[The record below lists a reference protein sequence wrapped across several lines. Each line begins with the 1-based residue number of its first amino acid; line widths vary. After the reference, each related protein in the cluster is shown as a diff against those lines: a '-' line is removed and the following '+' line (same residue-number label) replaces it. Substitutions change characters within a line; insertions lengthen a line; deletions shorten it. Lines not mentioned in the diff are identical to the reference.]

1 MLLIVMDQCI
11 AVYSHASS
19 KNLSVVAMS
28 ASGLHVFMATATAL
42 LSVVLVERL

>member
-1 MLLIVMDQCI
+1 MHNLQ
-11 AVYSHASS
+11 ASS

-42 LSVVLVERL
+42 LGEFLVERMWHIPLCTSPN